1 MKVAIF
7 IKNNELTVLHEENVH
22 VIIFNLKDDKVIG
35 VKNIVLEKQ
44 TNDFIVN
51 WLIRNS
57 IDQIYI
63 SEINDQI
70 LQVIKSK
77 GVEIKTL
84 ESLENDKLYNTLA
97 FSSFKF

>member
-7 IKNNELTVLHEENVH
+7 IKNNELTVLHEENAH

-70 LQVIKSK
+70 LQRIKSK

-84 ESLENDKLYNTLA
+84 ESLKNDKLYNTLA